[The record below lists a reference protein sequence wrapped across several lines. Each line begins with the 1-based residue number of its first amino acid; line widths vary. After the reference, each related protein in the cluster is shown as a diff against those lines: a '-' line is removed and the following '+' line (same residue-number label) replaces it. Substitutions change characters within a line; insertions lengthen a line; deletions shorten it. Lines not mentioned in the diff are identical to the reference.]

1 MRAKSYGCVATRHL
15 LLAPDHG
22 FTIGREEFESL
33 SLAISV
39 AQAQADVLAVLAATG
54 NVTSLLK
61 DSLSGMLANMVE
73 QLEDAHTRLHAAVSH
88 NPKETTRQITTE
100 TSAACANSP
109 AKSPAS
115 RRCCTGFTNVKLKSA
130 IGTTHWC

>member
-1 MRAKSYGCVATRHL
+1 MTRAKSYGCVATRHL
-15 LLAPDHG
+15 LPAPDHG

-73 QLEDAHTRLHAAVSH
+73 QLEDAHHTRLHAAVSH
-88 NPKETTRQITTE
+88 NPPEE
-100 TSAACANSP
+100 E
-109 AKSPAS
+109 AS
-115 RRCCTGFTNVKLKSA
+115 
-130 IGTTHWC
+130 HD